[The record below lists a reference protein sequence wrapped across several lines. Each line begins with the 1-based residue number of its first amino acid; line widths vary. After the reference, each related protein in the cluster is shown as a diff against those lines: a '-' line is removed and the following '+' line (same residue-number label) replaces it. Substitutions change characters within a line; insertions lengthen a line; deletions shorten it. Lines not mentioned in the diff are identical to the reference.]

1 MAWTS
6 RDALAADVHLTAGG
20 AGPVGGD
27 HLCLEVNVG
36 PGSALILS
44 EVSPTLLLP
53 GPHGEESRTE
63 IDIHVGA
70 GATLA
75 WLPQLVI
82 AAQGCRHRTDVRIV
96 LEQGA
101 RLLLHEETL
110 FGRHGEQP
118 GDLRQRLRVT
128 LDGRA
133 LLDQELAIGPSAP
146 TWEGPSV
153 TAGNQTTG
161 TLLLVDP
168 GLPPAARH
176 RDDDAAAMDL
186 PGPGVLVTALAP
198 DTATLR
204 RRLDT
209 ALAEL
214 LTQQPET
221 TTPSPGSAPPASP
234 TAPSSPSRSRRTS
247 GDDSILSS
255 AI

>member
-6 RDALAADVHLTAGG
+6 RDALAVGVHLTAGG

-36 PGSALILS
+36 PGSALVLS

-82 AAQGCRHRTDVRIV
+82 AAQGCRHRTDGRIS

-101 RLLLHEETL
+101 RLLLREETL

-118 GDLRQRLRVT
+118 GDLRQRPRVM
-128 LDGRA
+128 LDGRP

-146 TWEGPSV
+146 AWEVPSV

-168 GLPPAARH
+168 GLSPAARH
-176 RDDDAAAMDL
+176 RDDDAPLWTCQA
-186 PGPGVLVTALAP
+186 
-198 DTATLR
+198 
-204 RRLDT
+204 
-209 ALAEL
+209 
-214 LTQQPET
+214 
-221 TTPSPGSAPPASP
+221 PAS
-234 TAPSSPSRSRRTS
+234 
-247 GDDSILSS
+247 
-255 AI
+255 